1 MESKLNEF
9 EILNKLGEGSF
20 GQVYKVRRKADKQT
34 YVMKQIN
41 ISKMNAR
48 MKNEALNEA
57 SILAKLDSSYI
68 VKYYESFIDKQ
79 LLCIVMEF
87 CEGGDLHKLLKMQM
101 GRPLPENQV
110 WRFLI
115 QITLGL
121 AFLHKNKV
129 LHRDIKSMNIFLS
142 KDQVR
147 IGDLGVAKLLN
158 DQNNFARTMVGTPYY
173 LSPEMCEE
181 KPYNEK
187 SDIWA
192 LGCVIY
198 ELCTFKHPFEANS
211 QGALVLKIIRGRYEP
226 IGQMYSSALGQLIDQ
241 CLQKD
246 YRQRPDAFQL
256 LQQASLIQ
264 QAQNLRM
271 QLNLNQPHPNSK
283 QTSQIQPIQT
293 PVISKPKETQQSFA
307 TPVPVSVKSTPQGKP
322 LKARVSTSSQNLQLE
337 VKGKQEPVRETPVVQ
352 KKIVQVPPTSAPNQA
367 QNQNQK
373 MDDFYKDWRD
383 KVSELQKQKQDDR
396 IIVSRPELLK
406 AEFQPNQ
413 IPIISSQSNNNQ
425 SNQQQNIFSSQQV
438 QPTKK
443 PVLQVKA
450 KVSNPNIEEI
460 DKKRIRKGAPK
471 EPARQVKEPLRKAD
485 KIELT
490 KETPKQNKTK
500 STKQQTCSQEEVDM
514 VLNLPEFVAK
524 DDSNFK
530 VIQPEREIIDIT
542 SFADEIPTTI
552 VDSQSEME
560 SNQYVQV
567 QFRSEP
573 KTAAQQ
579 DSQNNGEYQD
589 DSDKGAYTDPEDG
602 DGGNDEEG
610 RDDTADYGDE
620 QPIQNR
626 DIHTIQEEAF
636 EETNQCNQFIEL
648 CIDNKKMDLNKQ
660 LLEAEQRKMELE
672 QFLQIKRKEC
682 IQDLGQ
688 RLFEEVI
695 NFLRTKLNS
704 QEELNDKD
712 QEEIDDLI
720 QNKLLNTK
728 NPQII
733 YVIYKILHF
742 EIEITKSVDKIKD
755 LSEQLINL

>member
-293 PVISKPKETQQSFA
+293 PVISKPKEIQQSLA
-307 TPVPVSVKSTPQGKP
+307 TPVAVSVKSTPQGKP
-322 LKARVSTSSQNLQLE
+322 LKAKVSTSSQNLQLE
-337 VKGKQEPVRETPVVQ
+337 VKGKQEPVRDTPIVQ
-352 KKIVQVPPTSAPNQA
+352 KKIVQVPPTSAPNQV

-485 KIELT
+485 KIEQI

-500 STKQQTCSQEEVDM
+500 SIKQQTCSQEEVDM
-514 VLNLPEFVAK
+514 VLNLPDFVAK
-524 DDSNFK
+524 EDSNIK
-530 VIQPEREIIDIT
+530 VIKPEREIIDIS

-552 VDSQSEME
+552 VESQSDME
-560 SNQYVQV
+560 SNHYVQV

-579 DSQNNGEYQD
+579 DSQNNGEYQQ

-602 DGGNDEEG
+602 DGENDEEG

-636 EETNQCNQFIEL
+636 EETNQCHQFIEL

-672 QFLQIKRKEC
+672 QFLLIKRKEC

-688 RLFEEVI
+688 KLFEEVI

>member
-41 ISKMNAR
+41 ISKMNDR

-110 WRFLI
+110 WRFFI

-226 IGQMYSSALGQLIDQ
+226 IGQMYSSALAQLIDQ

-256 LQQASLIQ
+256 LQQSSLIQ

-283 QTSQIQPIQT
+283 QISQIQPNQT
-293 PVISKPKETQQSFA
+293 PIISKPKEIQQPLA
-307 TPVPVSVKSTPQGKP
+307 TPVPVSIKSTPQGKP
-322 LKARVSTSSQNLQLE
+322 LKAKVQSSQNLQLE
-337 VKGKQEPVRETPVVQ
+337 VKGKQEPVRDTPIVQ
-352 KKIVQVPPTSAPNQA
+352 KKIVQVPPPSAPNQV
-367 QNQNQK
+367 QNQK

-396 IIVSRPELLK
+396 IIVSRPELLN
-406 AEFQPNQ
+406 AEFQPIK

-425 SNQQQNIFSSQQV
+425 PNQQQNIFSNQQV

-443 PVLQVKA
+443 PVFQVKA
-450 KVSNPNIEEI
+450 KVSNPNIEEN

-485 KIELT
+485 KIDLI
-490 KETPKQNKTK
+490 KETPKQTNNK

-514 VLNLPEFVAK
+514 VLNLPDFVAK
-524 DDSNFK
+524 EESNMK

-552 VDSQSEME
+552 VEYQSDME
-560 SNQYVQV
+560 SNHYVQV
-567 QFRSEP
+567 QFKSDSNSVDKQDNENNN
-573 KTAAQQ
+573 KYQQ
-579 DSQNNGEYQD
+579 
-589 DSDKGAYTDPEDG
+589 DSDKGAYTDPEDC
-602 DGGNDEEG
+602 DNENDEEG

-620 QPIQNR
+620 LPIQNKN
-626 DIHTIQEEAF
+626 IHTIQEEAF
-636 EETNQCNQFIEL
+636 EDTSQCHQFIEL

-742 EIEITKSVDKIKD
+742 EIEITKSIDKIKD
-755 LSEQLINL
+755 LSEQLIKL

>member
-41 ISKMNAR
+41 ISKMNQR

-101 GRPLPENQV
+101 GRPLSENQV
-110 WRFLI
+110 WKFLI
-115 QITLGL
+115 QTTLGL
-121 AFLHKNKV
+121 AYLHKNKV

-158 DQNNFARTMVGTPYY
+158 DQNNFAKTMVGTPYY

-211 QGALVLKIIRGRYEP
+211 QGALVFKIIKGKYEP
-226 IGQMYSSALGQLIDQ
+226 IGQMYSQALAQLIDL
-241 CLQKD
+241 CLQKN
-246 YRQRPDAFQL
+246 YNQRPDAFQL
-256 LQQASLIQ
+256 LQQSSLLL

-283 QTSQIQPIQT
+283 QILSTAPIQT
-293 PVISKPKETQQSFA
+293 PIIPKPKEVQSSLA
-307 TPVPVSVKSTPQGKP
+307 TPVPVSIKSTPQSKP
-322 LKARVSTSSQNLQLE
+322 FKAKIPQSNQNLQLE
-337 VKGKQEPVRETPVVQ
+337 VKGKQEPVRDTPIVQ
-352 KKIVQVPPTSAPNQA
+352 KKVVQVPPPSAPQ
-367 QNQNQK
+367 QVQNQK

-396 IIVSRPELLK
+396 IIVSKPELLK
-406 AEFQPNQ
+406 AEFQP
-413 IPIISSQSNNNQ
+413 IASPIIASQQNNK
-425 SNQQQNIFSSQQV
+425 SNQQPSIFASQQV

-443 PVLQVKA
+443 PIVQVKA
-450 KVSNPNIEEI
+450 KVSNPNIEEV
-460 DKKRIRKGAPK
+460 DKKRVRKGAPK
-471 EPARQVKEPLRKAD
+471 EPARQVKEPLRKAE
-485 KIELT
+485 KIDQVKDTT
-490 KETPKQNKTK
+490 KQQNKNK

-514 VLNLPEFVAK
+514 VLNLPDFVSK
-524 DDSNFK
+524 EDNNQK
-530 VIQPEREIIDIT
+530 VIQPEREIIDIA
-542 SFADEIPTTI
+542 SFIDEIPTTLI
-552 VDSQSEME
+552 ESQDDME
-560 SNQYVQV
+560 SNHYVQV
-567 QFRSEP
+567 QFKSELNP
-573 KTAAQQ
+573 LEKQ
-579 DSQNNGEYQD
+579 DSQNNDDNQQ
-589 DSDKGAYTDPEDG
+589 DSDKGAYTDPEDLE
-602 DGGNDEEG
+602 DQDDEQEK
-610 RDDTADYGDE
+610 DDTTDYGYE

-626 DIHTIQEEAF
+626 DIHTIQEETF
-636 EETNQCNQFIEL
+636 EDTNNANQFIEL

-672 QFLQIKRKEC
+672 QFLLIKRKEC

-688 RLFEEVI
+688 KLFEEVI
-695 NFLRTKLNS
+695 NFLRAKLNS

-742 EIEITKSVDKIKD
+742 EIEITKSVDRIKD
-755 LSEQLINL
+755 LSEQLNNL

>member
-110 WRFLI
+110 WRFFI

-158 DQNNFARTMVGTPYY
+158 DQNNFANTMVGTPYY

-226 IGQMYSSALGQLIDQ
+226 IGQMYSQALAQLIDQ

-256 LQQASLIQ
+256 LQQSSLIQ

-283 QTSQIQPIQT
+283 QTSSIQPQQT
-293 PVISKPKETQQSFA
+293 PLISKPKEVQPPLA
-307 TPVPVSVKSTPQGKP
+307 TPVPVSIKSTPQGKP
-322 LKARVSTSSQNLQLE
+322 LKTKAPQSSQNLQLE
-337 VKGKQEPVRETPVVQ
+337 VKGKQEPVRDTPIVQ
-352 KKIVQVPPTSAPNQA
+352 KKIVQVPPPSAPNLV
-367 QNQNQK
+367 QNQK
-373 MDDFYKDWRD
+373 NDDFYKDWRD

-396 IIVSRPELLK
+396 IVVTRPELLK
-406 AEFQPNQ
+406 AEFQPNK
-413 IPIISSQSNNNQ
+413 ITIISSQSNNNPY
-425 SNQQQNIFSSQQV
+425 NQEQNIFSSQQV

-443 PVLQVKA
+443 PIVQVRS
-450 KVSNPNIEEI
+450 KVSNPNIEEV
-460 DKKRIRKGAPK
+460 DKKRIRKGPPK
-471 EPARQVKEPLRKAD
+471 EPARQVKEPLRKAEN
-485 KIELT
+485 IELT

-500 STKQQTCSQEEVDM
+500 NTKQQICSQEEVDM
-514 VLNLPEFVAK
+514 VLNLPEFVSK
-524 DDSNFK
+524 DESNIK
-530 VIQPEREIIDIT
+530 VIQPEKEIIDIA
-542 SFADEIPTTI
+542 SFADEIPTTF
-552 VDSQSEME
+552 VESQDDME
-560 SNQYVQV
+560 SNHYVQV
-567 QFRSEP
+567 QFKSEP
-573 KTAAQQ
+573 NTVNNKNN
-579 DSQNNGEYQD
+579 QNNDENQQ
-589 DSDKGAYTDPEDG
+589 DSDKGAYTDPEDCEQE
-602 DGGNDEEG
+602 NEEQG
-610 RDDTADYGDE
+610 KDDTADYGDE
-620 QPIQNR
+620 APIQNR
-626 DIHTIQEEAF
+626 NIQTIQEEAF
-636 EETNQCNQFIEL
+636 EDTNQCNQFIEL
-648 CIDNKKMDLNKQ
+648 CVDNKKMDLNKQ

-695 NFLRTKLNS
+695 NFLRAKLNS
-704 QEELNDKD
+704 QEELNDRD

-742 EIEITKSVDKIKD
+742 EIEITKSIDKIKD

>member
-110 WRFLI
+110 WRFFI

-226 IGQMYSSALGQLIDQ
+226 IGQMYSSALAQLIDQ

-256 LQQASLIQ
+256 LQQSSLIQ

-283 QTSQIQPIQT
+283 QVSQIQPNQI
-293 PVISKPKETQQSFA
+293 PIISKPKEIQQPLA
-307 TPVPVSVKSTPQGKP
+307 TPVPVSIKSTPQGKP
-322 LKARVSTSSQNLQLE
+322 LKAKIQSSQNLQLE
-337 VKGKQEPVRETPVVQ
+337 VKGKQEPVRDTPIVQ
-352 KKIVQVPPTSAPNQA
+352 KKIVQVPPPSAPNQV
-367 QNQNQK
+367 QNQK
-373 MDDFYKDWRD
+373 IDDFYKDWRD

-396 IIVSRPELLK
+396 IIVSRPELLN
-406 AEFQPNQ
+406 AEFQPNK
-413 IPIISSQSNNNQ
+413 IPIISSQSNNSQ
-425 SNQQQNIFSSQQV
+425 PNQQQNIFSNQQV

-485 KIELT
+485 KIDLI
-490 KETPKQNKTK
+490 KETPKQTNNK

-514 VLNLPEFVAK
+514 VLNLPDFVAK
-524 DDSNFK
+524 EESNIK
-530 VIQPEREIIDIT
+530 VIQPKREIIDKT
-542 SFADEIPTTI
+542 SFADEIPTTN
-552 VDSQSEME
+552 VEYQSDLET
-560 SNQYVQV
+560 NHYVQV
-567 QFRSEP
+567 QFKSNSNSVDKQDNENDN
-573 KTAAQQ
+573 KYQQ
-579 DSQNNGEYQD
+579 
-589 DSDKGAYTDPEDG
+589 DSDKGAYTDPEDCENQ
-602 DGGNDEEG
+602 NDEEG
-610 RDDTADYGDE
+610 KDDTADYGDE
-620 QPIQNR
+620 LPIQNR
-626 DIHTIQEEAF
+626 NIHTIQEEAL
-636 EETNQCNQFIEL
+636 EDTNQCRQFIEL
-648 CIDNKKMDLNKQ
+648 CVDNKKMDLNKQ

-742 EIEITKSVDKIKD
+742 EIEITKCVDKIKD
-755 LSEQLINL
+755 LSEQLIKQ